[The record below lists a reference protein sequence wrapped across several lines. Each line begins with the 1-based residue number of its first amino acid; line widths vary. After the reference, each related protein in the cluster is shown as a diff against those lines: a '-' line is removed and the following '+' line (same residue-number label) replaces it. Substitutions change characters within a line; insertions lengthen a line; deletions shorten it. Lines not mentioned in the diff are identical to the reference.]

1 MMKKVRIEIGII
13 GKLESEIKNVGGA
26 ITSEIEVGCSRSLWN
41 GLDALRVR
49 YQVVLLPIHIDRL
62 TVGNKTYSVRMQT
75 FAKTHLDDSKSKY
88 EIREI

>member
-13 GKLESEIKNVGGA
+13 GKLESEIKNVGV

-75 FAKTHLDDSKSKY
+75 FAKTHLDESKSKY